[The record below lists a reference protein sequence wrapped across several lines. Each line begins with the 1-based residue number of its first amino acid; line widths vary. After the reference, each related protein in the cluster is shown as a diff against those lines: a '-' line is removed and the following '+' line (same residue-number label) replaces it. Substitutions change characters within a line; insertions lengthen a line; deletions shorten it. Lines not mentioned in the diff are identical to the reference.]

1 MEKEKMKI
9 TPQDIID
16 KEFRV
21 KFRGFD
27 MAEVDTFLE
36 EVAEN
41 FFKLTEENT
50 LLHEKI
56 ASLWRDLG
64 AARTASAGP
73 VELPPELGAML
84 EDLKQDTSAM
94 GAELSALKQDRQ
106 SLDTLKQNLEKM
118 LVSMQESD
126 ATAASG
132 QAGVSSDLAAIL
144 DDIQKG
150 SAALNA
156 ELAALK
162 EDRLSFDT
170 LQKNLEDALA
180 ATQQAQT
187 VLASQGQG
195 EALPGLGK
203 TLEDF
208 KKDSE
213 TVTAELTA
221 LKQEV
226 AALAG
231 VREEIKTELQDM
243 LSSHFARME
252 EKLSAM
258 ADAAPRPKPEP
269 TAAPEKKD
277 TLARA
282 TIIEGHEENI
292 EEDSRVSADEE
303 QEEDADDDY
312 GLDFLNEDHILDVD
326 KLRDMFQSVLDDT
339 VSDSHD
345 SRSAD
350 DTSSDLLFFG
360 DDFIEDQNEPQVTFS
375 EDENKNETSLNN
387 KKE

>member
-84 EDLKQDTSAM
+84 EELKQDTSAM

-106 SLDTLKQNLEKM
+106 SLDALKKNLEKM

-162 EDRLSFDT
+162 EDRRSFDT

-180 ATQQAQT
+180 ATHQAQT

-195 EALPGLGK
+195 EAPPELGK

-213 TVTAELTA
+213 TVTAELAA

-258 ADAAPRPKPEP
+258 ADATPRPKPEP

-292 EEDSRVSADEE
+292 EEDTRVPADEE

-312 GLDFLNEDHILDVD
+312 GLEFLNEDHILDVD
-326 KLRDMFQSVLDDT
+326 KLRDMFQTVLDDT

-360 DDFIEDQNEPQVTFS
+360 DDFIDDQNEPQVTFS
-375 EDENKNETSLNN
+375 EGESKNETSLKN

>member
-84 EDLKQDTSAM
+84 E
-94 GAELSALKQDRQ
+94 EALKQDRQ
-106 SLDTLKQNLEKM
+106 SLDALKKNLEKM

-162 EDRLSFDT
+162 EDRRSFDT

-195 EALPGLGK
+195 EAPPKLGK

-213 TVTAELTA
+213 TVTAELAA

-258 ADAAPRPKPEP
+258 ADATPRPKPEP

-292 EEDSRVSADEE
+292 EEDTRVPADEE

-312 GLDFLNEDHILDVD
+312 GLEFLNEDHILDVD
-326 KLRDMFQSVLDDT
+326 KLRDMFQTVLDDT

-360 DDFIEDQNEPQVTFS
+360 DDFIDDQNEPQVTFS
-375 EDENKNETSLNN
+375 EGESKNETSLKN